1 MFQDQGGGLVQ
12 VGAVGGV
19 ADGRDV
25 AEAGTRRRAVEVGAQ
40 RRAQAGHRQQPADA
54 ADAADAAGADA
65 PGSVH
70 RNGAAA
76 AEAVVVVDVGT
87 ATAAA
92 AAGDDVPGA
101 GRIDGARALLGT
113 RHALLDGAEE
123 GALGAAAAG
132 TRRTFHG
139 GRAQRRS

>member
-40 RRAQAGHRQQPADA
+40 RRAQAGHRQQP
-54 ADAADAAGADA
+54 ADAAGADA